1 MEPRIEQQDVAV
13 DAGHRA
19 GVTDG
24 GMARRANAWRR
35 HLARVVGAV
44 GVACGLGDGA
54 WAQDQKASPRRVT
67 TPPFVIE
74 SDSGDNRL
82 QIGGFLQAEGRF
94 ALKDDQQRVT
104 DTFAMRRFRLILQ
117 GKLARHFEFY
127 WNTDFSNNTLTL
139 RDAYFDTVFSPA
151 LRLRVGKQKAPFS
164 YDRLLIVS
172 QTIFQERGMS
182 TNVAPDRDTGVQVL
196 GDLAKG
202 VVSYAAM
209 VGNGPADGQIAESDT
224 NDAKESYGRVMLRPF
239 ARNPKHPLATL
250 SAGVAASTGTQA
262 GPVATFLS
270 PGRQPFFTYASGTT
284 GVGRRA
290 RWSPQAVYL
299 HGPFWG
305 YAEWVR
311 SRGDMARGGVREAVD
326 HTSWQVSG
334 SWVLTGEAAAER
346 NVRPRLE
353 FDPHNGHW
361 GALQAVA
368 RYQRLYVGDNA
379 FTSGLAAAGTSRR
392 AASWVA
398 GLNWYMNPLVKWQ
411 LNVERTVFDRNTG
424 TRRPENMLTL
434 QAQFGL

>member
-1 MEPRIEQQDVAV
+1 MKDGVAV
-13 DAGHRA
+13 AAARTIGATSMGVRA
-19 GVTDG
+19 R
-24 GMARRANAWRR
+24 ARGARAVAV
-35 HLARVVGAV
+35 LCVVLWGAV
-44 GVACGLGDGA
+44 TAS
-54 WAQDQKASPRRVT
+54 AQDAKASPPRVT

-139 RDAYFDTVFSPA
+139 RDAYFDTVLSPA
-151 LRLRVGKQKAPFS
+151 FRLRVGKQKAPFS

-196 GDLAKG
+196 GDLGKG

-224 NDAKESYGRVMLRPF
+224 NDAKETYGRVMLHPF
-239 ARNPKHPLATL
+239 ARNPKHPLAAL
-250 SAGVAASTGTQA
+250 SAGVAASAGAQG

-270 PGRQPFFTYASGTT
+270 PGRQAFFTYAPGTT
-284 GVGRRA
+284 GVGRRT

-311 SRGDMARGGVREAVD
+311 SRGDVVRGGVREGVD

-334 SWVLTGEAAAER
+334 SWVLTGENAVER
-346 NVRPRLE
+346 NIRPRVE
-353 FDPHNGHW
+353 FDPHKKGHW

-368 RYQRLYVGDNA
+368 RYQRLYVGQNA
-379 FTSGLAAAGTSRR
+379 FTSGLAASGTSQR

-411 LNVERTVFDRNTG
+411 LNFERTVFDKNAGART
-424 TRRPENMLTL
+424 PENMLTL